1 MSLHF
6 NGGEIELR
14 HFSHAHTNGDTAV
27 FFRGHNAVHLGDVFN
42 NSGYP
47 FVDVGSGGGIDG
59 MIRFCEE
66 TLAQID
72 ENTVVIPGHGPVTD
86 TGRLGQYLVMLRTV
100 RDRIQGRLTRGRPR
114 RNQRGCSH
122 GGLRRHLRARISV
135 MGFVNRIYTDLTK

>member
-1 MSLHF
+1 M
-6 NGGEIELR
+6 
-14 HFSHAHTNGDTAV
+14 
-27 FFRGHNAVHLGDVFN
+27 FFRRHNAVHLGDVFN

-86 TGRLGQYLVMLRTV
+86 TARLEQYLVMLRTV
-100 RDRIQGRLTRGRPR
+100 RARIQGMIDEGKTLEE
-114 RNQRGCSH
+114 
-122 GGLRRHLRARISV
+122 ISAAAPTADFDAIYGPESASL
-135 MGFVNRIYTDLTK
+135 GFVNRVYTDLTK